1 MEPIKK
7 ISGKILLYFYSI
19 QRSDYAKLHDSILE
33 FQMRH
38 FSSDDNKSPQII
50 NKGNEIVQDLLKI
63 SGNDNNIYNAL
74 IYLDDKGFINMSR
87 SLDNVSDNFLNFSVS
102 SAGIDIIEGIERGES
117 ERKKFNIIFNIKLAD
132 NINVESLI
140 KTELGSLIKASLI

>member
-7 ISGKILLYFYSI
+7 IAGKILLYFYSI
-19 QRSDYAKLHDSILE
+19 QRDDYSYLHDFILS

-38 FSSDDNKSPQII
+38 FSNGEKSPVI
-50 NKGNEIVQDLLKI
+50 NNKEHKISKDLIKI

-74 IYLDDKGFINMSR
+74 IYLYEKGFINMSR
-87 SLDNVSDNFLNFSVS
+87 SSDNVSDHFLNISVS
-102 SAGIDIIEGIERGES
+102 QGGIDIVEGIERGEK
-117 ERKKFNIIFNIKLAD
+117 EKREFHVTFNIKLAD
-132 NINVESLI
+132 DINIESLI